1 MNYWKVSF
9 LYPQIV
15 HDYTKALTTAHSSYW
30 NMNLTTLWCLFPT
43 TDSLFKQ

>member
-15 HDYTKALTTAHSSYW
+15 HDYTKALTTAHTGCWSP
-30 NMNLTTLWCLFPT
+30 NLATLWCLFQT
-43 TDSLFKQ
+43 TDSRFKQ